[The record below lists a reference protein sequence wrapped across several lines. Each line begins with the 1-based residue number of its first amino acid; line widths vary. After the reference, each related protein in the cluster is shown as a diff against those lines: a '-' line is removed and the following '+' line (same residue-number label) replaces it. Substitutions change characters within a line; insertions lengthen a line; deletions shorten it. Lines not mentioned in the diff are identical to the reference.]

1 MWCRSGSMKSLC
13 IAAAVMV
20 LGAGTASAELAL
32 EAPQIVQNA
41 GGDLWIFGYSVPSCA
56 DWDADGK
63 RDLIVGEGG
72 NGYPNGRVRIYR
84 NVGSAETPA
93 FAGYVY
99 AMAGE
104 DTLTWPAAGCLGLF
118 PRVVNWDDDGRKD
131 LLVGTAEGTVRI
143 YLNVGTDTE
152 PLFDNGA
159 FVQAGLAQPENID
172 IGFRATPT
180 WVDWNLDGRPDL
192 LIGAGDG
199 RLRLYLDTAAADEP
213 QFAAAQII
221 QQNSGDLVVPG
232 GRSSPVFA
240 DCDGDGIRDLLV
252 GNTAGQLLL
261 YGNVGTD
268 TDPGFISYIEVL
280 ADGRVID
287 LPGEA
292 RSRPFVCD
300 WTGSGH
306 IDVLIGSGEG
316 LVYFYEGREI
326 ISAVQLP
333 PLAGPLAAYP
343 NPFNPRVNLVFV
355 LAEPQNVVLAI
366 YSVAGQRVA
375 RLASRHLPAGEQL
388 FTWDGRD
395 SRGSDLPSGQYIVR
409 LSGPGADER
418 RKITLL
424 R

>member
-1 MWCRSGSMKSLC
+1 MKSFC

-72 NGYPNGRVRIYR
+72 SSYPDGRVRIYR

-180 WVDWNLDGRPDL
+180 WVDWNLDGRHDL

-355 LAEPQNVVLAI
+355 LAEPQNMVLAI

-375 RLASRHLPAGEQL
+375 RLASGHLPAGEQL